1 VLIANSLWLVDTGA
15 DRMTENINIGLLGYG
30 TVGSNLFRLLEE
42 QAEEIVQATG
52 MNIAISKILVRDPT
66 LPRSGAPEGIFT
78 GDYHEIVND
87 DSISI
92 VVELIGSVEPAFDY
106 ITEALE
112 KGKAVVTANKQL
124 ISKQGSY
131 LFKLSQDKKTQIKFE
146 ASVAGAIPVI
156 RVLRESMAVTNIQ
169 SIYGI
174 VNGTTNFILT
184 EMSRTG
190 AKYEDALANA
200 QEWGYAEADPT
211 EDVSGADAA
220 AKMAILASIAFHST
234 VKLDNVDCAG
244 IQDIN
249 PLDIEYAR
257 DLGFTIKLLGVAKL
271 YHDQVNV
278 RVYPALLSHDHPL
291 ASVSGAYNA
300 VFLQGSAIDEIM
312 LSGPGAGGME
322 TASAVVS
329 DIVSIVSRKTPG
341 FLEYPVAYKELDF
354 FADDEVV
361 STFYLRLEVDD
372 KPGVLASIASI
383 FGDHDVSIEQVLQK
397 GRGVHAELVMVFH
410 PVKEKGFNEALAKIA
425 DMPEVKAEPRPLRVE
440 GNHDQ

>member
-1 VLIANSLWLVDTGA
+1 MA
-15 DRMTENINIGLLGYG
+15 DDMTENINIGLLGYG
-30 TVGSNLFRLLEE
+30 TVGSNVYRLLEE
-42 QAEEIVQATG
+42 QSEEIVQATG
-52 MNIAISKILVRDPT
+52 AEISIRKILVRDPT
-66 LPRSGAPEGIFT
+66 LPRSGAPEDLFT
-78 GDYHEIVND
+78 ADFQEIIND

-92 VVELIGSVEPAFDY
+92 IVELIGSVEPAFDY

-124 ISKQGSY
+124 ISQQGSY
-131 LFKLSQDKKTQIKFE
+131 LFELSRDQNTQIKFE

-156 RVLRESMAVTNIQ
+156 RVLRESMAVTNIE

-234 VKLDNVDCAG
+234 VKLDDVNCTG
-244 IQDIN
+244 IEDIN
-249 PLDIEYAR
+249 LLDIKYAR
-257 DLGFTIKLLGVAKL
+257 DLGFTMKLLGVAKL
-271 YHDQVNV
+271 YEGKVNV
-278 RVYPALLSHDHPL
+278 RAYPALIRHDHPL
-291 ASVSGAYNA
+291 ASVNGAYNA

-341 FLEYPVAYKELDF
+341 FLEYPVAYKKLDF
-354 FADDEVV
+354 YADDEVV
-361 STFYLRLEVDD
+361 STFYLRLEVEDE
-372 KPGVLASIASI
+372 PGVLARIASI
-383 FGDHDVSIEQVLQK
+383 FGEHNVSIEQVLQK

-410 PVKEKGFNEALAKIA
+410 PVKERGFTEALTKVAEL
-425 DMPEVKAEPRPLRVE
+425 PEVKAEPRPLRVE
-440 GNHDQ
+440 GGHE